1 MVNSGTFDTNAL
13 GSGDRNAKVTC
24 THPDAVSSDSVSTHC
39 KTGASAWSST
49 ADGDAAAASAQSSDE
64 SKSVEHETPRKNLDA
79 EDVSTGNAE
88 CSADGEDKSTLCCS
102 VPLEKVQ
109 GVLTFHPPKCEES
122 KPTRKLLDSKGRM
135 TLLCLYCERSFAS
148 ANLRQ
153 KHVERIHSVKK
164 NRRLSSRKQNQLTV
178 TPCIYC
184 EKLGSSENTLK
195 DLFQHLINEHS
206 DKYFGCLPCE
216 ERFVTNSLLS
226 DHNVSHH
233 PPVPEIN
240 EKAPAKLALTE
251 DRSVKEVSVKLT
263 RSKTKP
269 KAEATDN
276 PERAKKSIRAKNA
289 KLKELRSKKLTVKS
303 SRIALNRRE
312 SKRLQ
317 AISDAQKKKRQ
328 KPAERGKQTNVN
340 KSEPVAEK
348 SSCINPYP
356 EFDHFYR
363 VKKITDHSID
373 NLKISSLTFDD
384 VFDKTFFNRIKCNI
398 EENLLH
404 HIDGKLFKNE
414 ESESRISNFEKIST
428 VQQEIQNSAPEN
440 YGCELSLNAVTPV
453 ASLSLNSQFGEDF
466 ESQIEYG
473 SKPSKKK
480 TQTKKDEVHYKY
492 FTRRKFQAS
501 ILEQTENRDL
511 SKLDMW
517 TQLVIKKR
525 QQKIIDDKKTAKEI
539 QEYTTCDEYKN
550 KIRREELNRIL
561 DRRGP
566 FEDLREEASKKAA
579 LDKLNS
585 DSEDSISHESFTE
598 VREVLNEILNRVF
611 AMTEE
616 VEERIDEQ
624 TVTIIRGQ
632 TPTDTKQDLREIPN
646 FLNLR
651 RSSSL
656 TIDGEID
663 QSDKITLICSSQET
677 ENFELPTNQIRGKN
691 ELIELSGEW
700 ARCRMYICAACGA
713 KLPNVRYLMDHKTI
727 YHQNVWVQHYEF
739 VGNQSEL
746 YRHLSIPALGKVG
759 YIEDSVQYKSWKR
772 SDART
777 CTKCTKHCNTLG
789 ELHRHI
795 LECGGDWTWMLA
807 RKKCKYRYGAKSR
820 RKRRGL
826 VLRVHHHKRK
836 TDSTE
841 KKIYKYD
848 RPRQRP
854 SDAET
859 IQRMLANLP
868 AKRSTRKL
876 VSHYDGVRRRKN
888 KELEKVKQKKVK
900 CGKVIYSKSSN
911 IKENTEKTINR
922 AIPHKPQKPSQSSNI
937 RSLRSL
943 NRVLSSR
950 ILDTNS
956 KLSVK
961 RKLKVL
967 NDRRR
972 TRQSTV
978 TENTRKKE
986 KYVEDVSQSSSSPQT
1001 RKKTEK
1007 SEPSTPETPKRTS
1020 PRTTKMVRKLAVK
1033 KLLTGNINIK
1043 SFFPVKK
1050 RKDKM
1055 EDKADVTSEN
1065 IVDKH
1070 TRSKKKSIEQPEE
1083 KEEKVPSDSKSKKN
1097 DKLNII
1103 VKSLAVNKKK
1113 NTKKVSQIEITEN
1126 NESDSNQIIQS
1137 KEDSELTKRKRKL
1150 KQSFKNVINRVKK
1163 LKIDSTIEKLP
1174 VIDKTKSP
1182 AKSPFLDKAKQEKD
1196 PVKIVIPSTIEAK
1209 ENIADIS
1216 DTAHTVIKFNETNED
1231 SPVPENIFKLDS
1243 DNEKSLQAKGEPN
1256 FDSEPPT
1263 TTETTNIQNKL
1274 SFPDD
1279 QEKLQPISIETS
1291 VKPKVVGMISPNM
1304 KGKIRKP
1311 ARGLNDC
1318 IAMLTSKL
1326 QQKSTDPPKLSNSEI
1341 LSSVTAPKIV
1351 TDPSPQKAE
1360 CILKIP
1366 TFKTQSEPTE
1376 DVALDLSIKSKNK
1389 DNNSFLPAP
1398 NKILISNDSPWQFTR
1413 LTSVESIIENVVSN
1427 RLQSS
1432 QQIKLPSPYL
1442 FNSID
1447 KTIQNVIDG
1456 HMKQQSIKPLENR
1469 TSVDD
1474 IIDYV
1479 INFGTYETDMLNRTF
1494 EEDTLKHKGRG
1505 NRKIGS
1511 IRRVKKNEIK
1521 FDIKS
1526 IIGEQTDVV
1535 VQEVGILNT
1544 EVPSLEPTLTKS
1556 SIVEEKVKKVAKKI
1570 GQIRKNRK
1578 RKLHAGKLL
1587 VETHIDQLLDTQEI
1601 SNTSQLPIQPQD
1613 TIIKGVHED
1622 EPHVLENK
1630 VVTGNETS
1638 LASLLKH
1645 FGPVGDLFYKTKEE
1659 KKNLFQNNKQNLRT
1673 FRKQNKS
1680 TKSSPDAKNQQVS
1693 SQTLP
1698 DDIQTSNSIDTNEIP
1713 IGTTEVLASDDKI
1726 NIGKNV
1732 YNMTSK
1738 IAKKI
1743 DILEKELKDNII
1755 TELSRPE
1762 LATPAVGTP
1771 TIENKAVPSATT
1783 ISFKTKKKKGIR
1795 KLKFTQKKA
1804 KKLNASSPIIDE
1816 VQEENK
1822 DTEIK
1827 ETEKNIIETFKEPTT
1842 SQLVQDEDDIEA
1854 QIEITIIG
1862 KPTVTNTPEEAS
1874 TAMETALDL
1883 DRKKPKRAIK
1893 KTKPDQIKNT
1903 TNKISILQ
1911 PPTLIL
1917 DNNLKKDVEDVV
1929 DTETKIF
1936 KQGSTDPLSAKT
1948 LIKRLKVK
1956 RTIRK
1961 PKKST
1966 QDKRGDTVDPKQPI
1980 TATKIEVDPINSENK
1995 GIKEISSDTDIISE
2009 NNKYNNETIQISNN
2023 FDITKNTMM
2032 DTSVRENV
2040 IESEIIPFG
2049 NLDKLLPTDEKEQL
2063 TAKDVI
2069 VVKSRRGRKKIR
2081 PDTGLSVGS
2090 NFENVLLENESEKSI
2105 SKAGILKSEEKTPTK
2120 RFKSPKK
2127 IKPIKNIESLE
2138 QEPKAMPSTKNNEI
2152 EESDENIS
2160 ERLTRS
2166 KSPKKPTPE
2175 KINETLCTK
2184 SPLNGELKFAD
2195 DNALDT
2201 NKSKHIKQPLI
2212 FKFSESMNSFVNTA
2226 NDASDKRDEIIEPQS
2241 LTESESKEDFDSKE
2255 KTNESKDLFN
2265 MTIPNDL
2272 NDEKSNNN
2280 TELKNLTAKSL
2291 NVAVSD
2297 NGVKIQ
2303 ISTITKE
2310 DRNIL
2315 SVGPLEEV
2323 KAEIK
2328 KVTRRSRSL
2337 KTLNNKNAHID
2348 SDKNKSIE
2356 DLTEGV
2362 SRRSRSLKKSME
2374 LTNDLNAKLE
2384 SENLQGND
2392 NLDNGLLSSSPS
2404 ATDINAE
2411 NTTKTPDIKS
2421 SDVFTDQ
2428 GNERSE
2434 GIITDPVN
2442 QHSPLK
2448 NTSRKFELKPSR
2460 LKSITSLKEPFN
2472 YVNTPF
2478 QENPFSELSP
2488 KEKSKMELV
2497 TNSKSPLNEDLNL
2510 STETDSEEI
2519 KQMLPP
2525 QENLNLYQP
2534 KKRGRKPKWF
2544 KKSLKRQENICT
2556 LNKTV
2561 IEDPLTNIN
2570 SNKSKSVIGNL
2581 SPKNTTLESPPLKS
2595 DSNKT
2600 EISEEVLFSEE
2611 KKSFNTKK
2619 PGRKSR
2625 KLSLNNVNKSIKNS
2639 GQNEEINPNVESENS
2654 SIITPSILTVNS
2666 PADVSIDVNS
2676 VVLDSVSK
2684 YSTNSLEDNSNT
2696 VLNNY
2701 KATDGVS
2708 TAKTLDIEESI
2719 SYDMHKSFLFINIEK
2734 YTKLGAKKLEESL
2747 NKLPADHFSTPQ
2759 DIEQNLKSNR
2769 GSPKKNKNG
2778 KRISSINKDVEK
2790 TDKKLLRLENETK
2803 ATDAALS
2810 TDDIDIDDSGFEDQR
2825 TTPQLLSK
2833 TMNTETTLEKID
2845 TDYIKPI
2852 SPRKPGRPRNSF
2864 KKLESELSQDSSSE
2878 SFKFNDIGSNAE
2890 LTNIRRT
2897 RSATNIS
2904 ICSNESLSK
2913 LNDSLDAE
2921 VCNILSYSETNS
2933 PNAKLTK
2940 PKRSSSLRNI
2950 HDSPLVNETSETESL
2965 QQSPFAKSKRV
2976 SSRFKNSRLFASEE
2990 LMDKLDVKE
2999 NENSLPELDVD
3010 NPVQENDEKSIKSRL
3025 FTSEKT
3031 VNSLGFTKPDNIE
3044 IKLMHDDDHSKLLVE
3059 ENTEVDQKQRQS
3071 GRQVAKET
3079 SDMFVDQ
3086 PEEAYT
3092 NPFNSDCLTQDELE
3106 ETIQSESKRPGR
3118 KSKGLK
3124 LHLQNNL
3131 ASNDTLDSLDKENLT
3146 LDDKTKICSSK
3157 LDRFLNTPQDSED
3170 ITCNSLKID
3179 HMPKKRGRKAKN
3191 SKLLL
3196 PETAINQSV
3205 LPENNIELTSEETN
3219 MESSVQ
3225 KKCLEHSE
3233 AVMELDLV
3241 DSIVP
3246 ENIDTKQN
3254 TTQKRKVGRPPKKP
3268 KVNISEN
3275 QLDQLDTES
3284 VIQNQTDL
3292 KQTIKKVGRPKKLK
3306 SVESK
3311 VEADNIDITRT
3322 GDSNLQKVSDCG
3334 NEPLTQKNLDADKNE
3349 SSKILEPQILDAII
3363 SETPQYNVIF
3373 NDADLTVEESSGGNQ
3388 KKKRGRKSKIQKLI
3402 KSSGSESIIDQIKD
3416 AAAQE
3421 GRKNLD
3427 LSRKVKQTMEI
3438 DSGSQNEKK
3447 YITADICP
3455 FTYQE
3460 NVNSESI
3467 ATKLPEYTSQENIEL
3482 NQNRT
3487 SERKSRN
3494 LKTNYVEG
3502 ITDESITND
3511 YSNSSTSIIDNLE
3524 EKLRATRN
3532 KKVSRKSK
3540 NSKIVDNNL
3549 LNQGT
3554 IEEIKN
3560 FDEMF
3565 KDVIDFKHTKG
3576 SSIHTSQEIVKHIGI
3591 EYDSVKSELPVDNN
3605 SSSVSRRK
3613 GNRKSNNPED
3623 NLSQLEEPGNLTN
3636 TKALNTDITVNDN
3649 TKIQENYLE
3658 QIDKA
3663 NPDFVQIKPIPEQ
3676 VTESFKLQETI
3687 SLETK
3692 KNKRGRKP
3700 KNLDLNISNEN
3711 LSNSD
3716 QDVFE
3721 VNSNSC
3727 DISES
3732 VMQDSFDL
3740 GQKTNRAGT
3749 KSKNIKLAN
3758 YEEFS
3763 EECGGSLSGDTNS
3776 LTTLT
3781 LSINQS
3787 TSDKLENLKVIPTN
3801 NELSTYLDLDS
3812 SKDEQANDSL
3822 TSSKSDTSTESPDV
3836 KLLEEKIR
3844 NAIRQSLLTINTSD
3858 SGKNGDIDNV
3868 ETVSVARQETSE
3880 TIPTEVSV
3888 TSCVEE
3894 NRPEL
3899 HEKTDK
3905 SKKTKRIPKDIE
3917 VSETNTSTSESRSL
3931 RKKSTVNYTEVEDNK
3946 DLIDESEVGED
3957 NEVEKVS
3964 NDDRSQIEVSLNVD
3978 SSTIQSKLLDESR
3991 ESDVPIN
3998 DNNTEEND
4006 LNLKDVLSETGTHIL
4021 KENLSKNNQS
4031 LNKKRTKVRSKKVK
4045 RLTKNKICIT
4055 PNIEEVIDTKDSEP
4069 IDANISEG
4077 IFKVDEQTTFLSTV
4091 SPIIDSSDKPPIKLI
4106 INKHKA
4112 RRKSKN
4118 IKKVGVKGHNDLYE
4132 DFSLVIKKKRIT
4144 FSPPD
4149 TFSKEDT
4156 FPMGLHHTPKISI
4169 GFPEKDDL
4177 NDSVQEMDM
4186 ELDEIP
4192 IESNIIET
4200 PKLELSVTKA
4210 DENSKSIGSV
4220 EINTIHESASLDKN
4234 SKKGKKKGK
4243 NKKLRTNLLK
4253 STSVIEENS
4262 LEMNETPVLKLPLL
4276 KISTK
4281 LNSTKTICNEN
4292 DTSLDNLDDIFSEK
4306 LTELENNTEHTLDFE
4321 SITVIDDKNVDDT
4334 ETSLQNFVKPM
4345 IIRRF
4350 KKSKKKEAKRKSKN
4364 HMLNVE
4370 VKQCKINTE
4379 DDKLLDMF
4387 ASKNTC
4393 EENTNIKDDSIK
4405 QSVKNEMDSSLSE
4418 GDKLIE
4424 THHEINEIEQSVQET
4439 DNTLTDEVTSDVVD
4453 ESDSSF
4459 ILPDVKVSKRG
4470 RKKRGRKK
4478 SRSEVSIEKH
4488 LDIADNGAKE
4498 PLNSDILDNKIFKEK
4513 ELPESSE
4520 IIPVSPKD
4528 LELDFRNGDDVRK
4541 EDIDK
4546 IYAFSETED
4555 FDLEKP
4561 IELPPRLQKKLEIT
4575 EKVEPKPVEIE
4586 IKPKK
4591 TTGKRKSKIV
4601 NEQIE
4606 EEDLTQEKSPLS
4618 FSGVFGERTI
4628 AESPSQ
4634 SNKDTSN
4641 SETNVI
4647 NEDLIDNDVTGS
4659 RKSMRSAKAKALE
4672 HIHDSL
4678 NELETIDKNVSVETP
4693 NVESVSKKMKSKKKN
4708 QKAVQDV
4715 DAPIEVTDSETPIL
4729 EDLVHDS
4736 RNELE
4741 ATDETVSKDTITSVE
4756 SVNKKTK
4763 SNKKNL
4769 KSVPEFNFAE
4779 EVLTTETPL
4788 LEDLVAELDGFEE
4801 LDNSIERE
4809 LRAEM
4814 IPENEENYIH
4824 PGKSKEEHKQKEVN
4838 TEDTSE
4844 NTLISEEN
4852 QELRR
4857 SRRGS
4862 RKIASYNENDL
4873 IDPLIDAI
4881 ENKRKCIKKGERD
4894 GMDAKHKKG
4903 KEPERKLNSE
4913 ELFDLLK
4920 ASTNDNLFV
4929 PKPPNS
4935 FLANLEDSSRD
4946 MTDDAFDNMFEN
4958 MLEKTAFLTQ
4968 EKLMPRRKEDIDK
4981 IYEFTESPENV
4992 TSNMEDDSLTK
5003 GLRKSRNVPED
5014 IEPIL
5019 TPQDSNSESR
5029 SKSDKFESNYCEICN
5044 KSFVKLENLIKHRRT
5059 LTHIQKLSEIEA
5071 KEAEKSKIISRH
5083 EDENSRESVI
5093 EPPSLIESISL
5104 TKTSSLLDHSK
5115 DHELTEARSDE
5126 LMETKQ
5132 DMQISYSPNNSL
5144 KLADIIS
5151 DVINEPDL
5159 TQIEDDS
5166 NKITELVQNND
5177 IKRCKSLGERKSF
5190 DSDIRLTSE
5199 AHLTESIE
5207 SKTTILEKQISLLEN
5222 IIENQTTNNYIDDI
5236 SMSSEKSDIPSIP
5249 STPSITKPSS
5259 DNASFIKPSQYEEIS
5274 DDSANIRNYDDPKL
5288 RKTLNRDEEL
5298 FLECCSLLKSS
5309 SEVSSS
5315 YSNKKMQE
5323 KVVSA
5328 LGLRPIDEPQW
5339 SDKKNLS
5346 NNDLDVIDDYSDNSR
5361 IPTPLGNS
5369 YDDDASDSNTISSNW
5384 GINKTVDESGDNA
5397 GKTRF
5402 TFENISVVQRDD
5414 ASELKFDGLLQQ
5426 DRVEVDENQDTIRQ
5440 KNSSDDF
5447 SDGSISD
5454 HKKIITKGARK
5465 VFEGLKVSIPTEEL
5479 NLEEVLNY
5487 SPKQKKPDTTAD
5499 NTEEEK
5505 LLISPTQKSRNSRKS
5520 KPVKKAQVGSNL
5532 LFKVNKKKL
5541 PSPSISSKDLQKDV
5555 YDFEETQD
5563 NTDVFTKPDFR
5574 AFRNM
5579 KTGENESETESRE
5592 YVEIPGPELEATISN
5607 PVASTTKQAKEN
5619 ITKKK
5624 CMIMGRIF
5632 KNAAKSKIEDID
5644 EEIRNIPEIDNE
5656 ELVENYVANCSKI
5669 ATESEKNE
5677 VIEEYIEEPSG
5688 SEKDSKVSSR
5698 PKTEVKKQDS
5708 SKKKLKTKAKKR
5720 PRTNSDSTDD
5730 EFGLNKATKRR
5741 SNKKNVKEEDNVI
5754 NLEQEL
5760 KECIGVASRKSQ
5772 RKCTS
5777 GKQNVL
5783 VEYWSSDDSQFEAL
5797 LEKQIIEIKPKEKP
5811 IEKTIDETLEQPK
5824 EVPAKEPR
5832 PLDAVKKP
5840 LEAKKVKKKQTK
5852 KKARSQQITVDGVPV
5867 NRRKRAAV
5875 NPLYHWSSSSED
5887 EADDLI
5893 EVRPLR
5899 DEIEDDEDRPVQ
5911 HGWIV
5916 GDSPKKLVTMLAQ
5929 AKGKKA
5935 DIDCVKEQGKK
5946 RTNTVS

>member
-1 MVNSGTFDTNAL
+1 
-13 GSGDRNAKVTC
+13 
-24 THPDAVSSDSVSTHC
+24 
-39 KTGASAWSST
+39 
-49 ADGDAAAASAQSSDE
+49 
-64 SKSVEHETPRKNLDA
+64 
-79 EDVSTGNAE
+79 
-88 CSADGEDKSTLCCS
+88 
-102 VPLEKVQ
+102 
-109 GVLTFHPPKCEES
+109 
-122 KPTRKLLDSKGRM
+122 
-135 TLLCLYCERSFAS
+135 
-148 ANLRQ
+148 
-153 KHVERIHSVKK
+153 
-164 NRRLSSRKQNQLTV
+164 
-178 TPCIYC
+178 
-184 EKLGSSENTLK
+184 
-195 DLFQHLINEHS
+195 
-206 DKYFGCLPCE
+206 
-216 ERFVTNSLLS
+216 
-226 DHNVSHH
+226 
-233 PPVPEIN
+233 
-240 EKAPAKLALTE
+240 
-251 DRSVKEVSVKLT
+251 
-263 RSKTKP
+263 
-269 KAEATDN
+269 
-276 PERAKKSIRAKNA
+276 
-289 KLKELRSKKLTVKS
+289 
-303 SRIALNRRE
+303 
-312 SKRLQ
+312 
-317 AISDAQKKKRQ
+317 
-328 KPAERGKQTNVN
+328 
-340 KSEPVAEK
+340 
-348 SSCINPYP
+348 
-356 EFDHFYR
+356 
-363 VKKITDHSID
+363 
-373 NLKISSLTFDD
+373 
-384 VFDKTFFNRIKCNI
+384 
-398 EENLLH
+398 
-404 HIDGKLFKNE
+404 
-414 ESESRISNFEKIST
+414 
-428 VQQEIQNSAPEN
+428 
-440 YGCELSLNAVTPV
+440 
-453 ASLSLNSQFGEDF
+453 
-466 ESQIEYG
+466 
-473 SKPSKKK
+473 
-480 TQTKKDEVHYKY
+480 
-492 FTRRKFQAS
+492 
-501 ILEQTENRDL
+501 
-511 SKLDMW
+511 
-517 TQLVIKKR
+517 
-525 QQKIIDDKKTAKEI
+525 
-539 QEYTTCDEYKN
+539 
-550 KIRREELNRIL
+550 
-561 DRRGP
+561 
-566 FEDLREEASKKAA
+566 
-579 LDKLNS
+579 
-585 DSEDSISHESFTE
+585 
-598 VREVLNEILNRVF
+598 
-611 AMTEE
+611 
-616 VEERIDEQ
+616 
-624 TVTIIRGQ
+624 
-632 TPTDTKQDLREIPN
+632 
-646 FLNLR
+646 
-651 RSSSL
+651 
-656 TIDGEID
+656 
-663 QSDKITLICSSQET
+663 
-677 ENFELPTNQIRGKN
+677 
-691 ELIELSGEW
+691 
-700 ARCRMYICAACGA
+700 
-713 KLPNVRYLMDHKTI
+713 
-727 YHQNVWVQHYEF
+727 
-739 VGNQSEL
+739 
-746 YRHLSIPALGKVG
+746 
-759 YIEDSVQYKSWKR
+759 
-772 SDART
+772 
-777 CTKCTKHCNTLG
+777 
-789 ELHRHI
+789 
-795 LECGGDWTWMLA
+795 
-807 RKKCKYRYGAKSR
+807 
-820 RKRRGL
+820 
-826 VLRVHHHKRK
+826 
-836 TDSTE
+836 
-841 KKIYKYD
+841 
-848 RPRQRP
+848 
-854 SDAET
+854 
-859 IQRMLANLP
+859 MLANLP

-876 VSHYDGVRRRKN
+876 VSHYDGVRRRKK

-922 AIPHKPQKPSQSSNI
+922 AIHHKPQKPSQSSNI

-972 TRQSTV
+972 TRQSNV
-978 TENTRKKE
+978 TNKTRQKE
-986 KYVEDVSQSSSSPQT
+986 KYIEDVSQSSTSPQT

-1007 SEPSTPETPKRTS
+1007 SETSTPETPKRTS

-1055 EDKADVTSEN
+1055 EDKFDVTSEN
-1065 IVDKH
+1065 IVEKH
-1070 TRSKKKSIEQPEE
+1070 TRSKKKLVEQPEE
-1083 KEEKVPSDSKSKKN
+1083 KEEKVPSDNRSKKN
-1097 DKLNII
+1097 DKFNNII
-1103 VKSLAVNKKK
+1103 KSLAGNKKK
-1113 NTKKVSQIEITEN
+1113 NTKKISQIEIAQN
-1126 NESDSNQIIQS
+1126 NESDSNQTIQS
-1137 KEDSELTKRKRKL
+1137 KENSELTKRKRKL

-1163 LKIDSTIEKLP
+1163 LKIDSTTEKLP
-1174 VIDKTKSP
+1174 VIDKSKSP

-1216 DTAHTVIKFNETNED
+1216 DTAHTVIKLNETNED

-1243 DNEKSLQAKGEPN
+1243 NNEKSLQAKGEPN
-1256 FDSEPPT
+1256 FDSQPET

-1274 SFPDD
+1274 SFSND

-1291 VKPKVVGMISPNM
+1291 VKPKVVAMISPNM

-1326 QQKSTDPPKLSNSEI
+1326 QQKSIDPPTLSNSEI
-1341 LSSVTAPKIV
+1341 PSSMISPKIV

-1376 DVALDLSIKSKNK
+1376 DIALDLSTKSKHK
-1389 DNNSFLPAP
+1389 DNNPFLPAP
-1398 NKILISNDSPWQFTR
+1398 NKILISNDPPWQFTK

-1427 RLQSS
+1427 SLQGSP
-1432 QQIKLPSPYL
+1432 QIKLPSPYL

-1447 KTIQNVIDG
+1447 TTIQNVIDG

-1479 INFGTYETDMLNRTF
+1479 INFGNYETDMVNRSF
-1494 EEDTLKHKGRG
+1494 GEDTLKHKGRG

-1511 IRRVKKNEIK
+1511 IRRVKRNEIK

-1535 VQEVGILNT
+1535 VQEVDILNT
-1544 EVPSLEPTLTKS
+1544 EVSSLDPILTKT
-1556 SIVEEKVKKVAKKI
+1556 SIVEAKVKKVAKKI
-1570 GQIRKNRK
+1570 GEIRKNRCK
-1578 RKLHAGKLL
+1578 RKPHAEKLL
-1587 VETHIDQLLDTQEI
+1587 VETHIDPLLDIKEI
-1601 SNTSQLPIQPQD
+1601 LNTSSQLPLQPQG
-1613 TIIKGVHED
+1613 TIKDVNQD

-1638 LASLLKH
+1638 LTSLLKN
-1645 FGPVGDLFYKTKEE
+1645 FGNVGNLFYKTKEE

-1680 TKSSPDAKNQQVS
+1680 TKSSLDLKNSEVS
-1693 SQTLP
+1693 SQTP
-1698 DDIQTSNSIDTNEIP
+1698 SDDIQTSNSIDTNEIP
-1713 IGTTEVLASDDKI
+1713 IGTNEVLVSDDKI
-1726 NIGKNV
+1726 KIGKAL
-1732 YNMTSK
+1732 YNMSSK

-1743 DILEKELKDNII
+1743 DIFEKEFKDNI
-1755 TELSRPE
+1755 TSDLSGQELV
-1762 LATPAVGTP
+1762 PAEVDTP
-1771 TIENKAVPSATT
+1771 TIENKAVPTNTT

-1795 KLKFTQKKA
+1795 KFKFTQKKA
-1804 KKLNASSPIIDE
+1804 KKLNASSPVIDE
-1816 VQEENK
+1816 VQEERK
-1822 DTEIK
+1822 ITDTN
-1827 ETEKNIIETFKEPTT
+1827 ETGKNISKTVKESTT
-1842 SQLVQDEDDIEA
+1842 SQLVHDEDDIEA

-1862 KPTVTNTPEEAS
+1862 KPTVTNIPEEAS
-1874 TAMETALDL
+1874 TAVETALDL
-1883 DRKKPKRAIK
+1883 DKKKPKQLIK
-1893 KTKPDQIKNT
+1893 KSKKPDQIRNI
-1903 TNKISILQ
+1903 TNKTSILQ
-1911 PPTLIL
+1911 SPTLIL
-1917 DNNLKKDVEDVV
+1917 DKNLKKNVEDNV
-1929 DTETKIF
+1929 DTETKIA
-1936 KQGSTDPLSAKT
+1936 KQGSTDLLNAKT
-1948 LIKRLKVK
+1948 LIKPARLKAK
-1956 RTIRK
+1956 RTLRK
-1961 PKKST
+1961 SKQST
-1966 QDKRGDTVDPKQPI
+1966 QDKKGVDFKQPVPS
-1980 TATKIEVDPINSENK
+1980 TKLEADPINSENND
-1995 GIKEISSDTDIISE
+1995 IKEILSDTDIISE
-2009 NNKYNNETIQISNN
+2009 NNKCNNETIQVDNN
-2023 FDITKNTMM
+2023 LDIIKNTMM

-2040 IESEIIPFG
+2040 IESEISYFG
-2049 NLDKLLPTDEKEQL
+2049 NLDKLLPIDQKEQS
-2063 TAKDVI
+2063 TGKDVI
-2069 VVKSRRGRKKIR
+2069 IVKNKRGRKKR
-2081 PDTGLSVGS
+2081 ADAGLSVNS
-2090 NFENVLLENESEKSI
+2090 NVENVLVENESEESC
-2105 SKAGILKSEEKTPTK
+2105 SRSDILKPAEKTPTK
-2120 RFKSPKK
+2120 RLKSPKK
-2127 IKPIKNIESLE
+2127 IKANKNVDSLDE
-2138 QEPKAMPSTKNNEI
+2138 EPKAMHITENNAK
-2152 EESDENIS
+2152 EESDEKIS

-2166 KSPKKPTPE
+2166 KSPKKPTSE
-2175 KINETLCTK
+2175 KINETLSTK
-2184 SPLNGELKFAD
+2184 SPLNGDLKFAD
-2195 DNALDT
+2195 DNVLAT
-2201 NKSKHIKQPLI
+2201 NKSTHIKQPLI
-2212 FKFSESMNSFVNTA
+2212 YKFSESMNSFVNTA
-2226 NDASDKRDEIIEPQS
+2226 NDASDNRDEIMEPQAFPG
-2241 LTESESKEDFDSKE
+2241 SEWKEDFDSKE
-2255 KTNESKDLFN
+2255 KTNKSKDSYN
-2265 MTIPNDL
+2265 VIIPNDL

-2303 ISTITKE
+2303 ISTITKKE
-2310 DRNIL
+2310 RNSL
-2315 SVGPLEEV
+2315 SVDPLEEV

-2337 KTLNNKNAHID
+2337 KTLNSKKSHID
-2348 SDKNKSIE
+2348 SDKIKSIAN
-2356 DLTEGV
+2356 LTGV
-2362 SRRSRSLKKSME
+2362 SRRSRSLKKSLE
-2374 LTNDLNAKLE
+2374 LTNDLNATLA
-2384 SENLQGND
+2384 SENLQEND
-2392 NLDNGLLSSSPS
+2392 NLDNGLSSSSSS

-2411 NTTKTPDIKS
+2411 ITTKRSNIKFS
-2421 SDVFTDQ
+2421 ELSTDKD
-2428 GNERSE
+2428 NEPNE
-2434 GIITDPVN
+2434 GIIIDSVN
-2442 QHSPLK
+2442 PRPLLK
-2448 NTSRKFELKPSR
+2448 NTGRKFELKPSR
-2460 LKSITSLKEPFN
+2460 LKSITSLKEHF
-2472 YVNTPF
+2472 NTPY
-2478 QENPFSELSP
+2478 QENTFSEQSP
-2488 KEKSKMELV
+2488 EEKSKMELV
-2497 TNSKSPLNEDLNL
+2497 KNAKSPLNEDSTL
-2510 STETDSEEI
+2510 STENDTDEI
-2519 KQMLPP
+2519 RQMVPP
-2525 QENLNLYQP
+2525 QEKLNLYRP

-2544 KKSLKRQENICT
+2544 KKSLKTEENIST
-2556 LNKTV
+2556 PNITA
-2561 IEDPLTNIN
+2561 IENQLTNID
-2570 SNKSKSVIGNL
+2570 SNKSRSVISNL
-2581 SPKNTTLESPPLKS
+2581 SPENTPLESPSLES

-2600 EISEEVLFSEE
+2600 DISEKLLSSEE
-2611 KKSFNTKK
+2611 KEIIITKK

-2625 KLSLNNVNKSIKNS
+2625 KLPLNNVNKSIKNS
-2639 GQNEEINPNVESENS
+2639 GQNEEINPNVDMLKNS
-2654 SIITPSILTVNS
+2654 SIITSSISTSNS
-2666 PADVSIDVNS
+2666 LADISTDINT

-2684 YSTNSLEDNSNT
+2684 YSINPLEDNSNT
-2696 VLNNY
+2696 IFNNY
-2701 KATDGVS
+2701 KAYDGLS
-2708 TAKTLDIEESI
+2708 TAESLNIEESI

-2747 NKLPADHFSTPQ
+2747 NKLPTDHFNIPE
-2759 DIEQNLKSNR
+2759 DIEQNVKTNR

-2778 KRISSINKDVEK
+2778 KRLSSINKNVEN
-2790 TDKKLLRLENETK
+2790 TDKQLLQLENETA
-2803 ATDAALS
+2803 ATEAALN

-2833 TMNTETTLEKID
+2833 TRNTETTIEKID

-2852 SPRKPGRPRNSF
+2852 SPRKPGRPRNSL

-2878 SFKFNDIGSNAE
+2878 SFKFNDIGSNTE

-2933 PNAKLTK
+2933 PLAKLTK

-2950 HDSPLVNETSETESL
+2950 HESLPVNESSETESL
-2965 QQSPFAKSKRV
+2965 QQSPFVRNKRV
-2976 SSRFKNSRLFASEE
+2976 SSRSKNSRLFASEE
-2990 LMDKLDVKE
+2990 LMNKLDAKE
-2999 NENSLPELDVD
+2999 NENSLPELDFD
-3010 NPVQENDEKSIKSRL
+3010 NPIHEKSIKPTL
-3025 FTSEKT
+3025 FISEKS
-3031 VNSLGFTKPDNIE
+3031 VSSLGFTKSDIIE
-3044 IKLMHDDDHSKLLVE
+3044 VKSMCGDDDAKLLVE
-3059 ENTEVDQKQRQS
+3059 ENTDVDQKQRIY
-3071 GRQVAKET
+3071 GRQLAKVT

-3086 PEEAYT
+3086 PEEACT
-3092 NPFNSDCLTQDELE
+3092 NPFNSDCLTQDEVE

-3118 KSKGLK
+3118 KSKGFK

-3131 ASNDTLDSLDKENLT
+3131 ASNDILDTLDKENLT

-3157 LDRFLNTPQDSED
+3157 LSRFLNQPPDSED

-3179 HMPKKRGRKAKN
+3179 YMPKKRGRKAKN

-3196 PETAINQSV
+3196 PETSINQSV
-3205 LPENNIELTSEETN
+3205 LPENNVELTSEETN
-3219 MESSVQ
+3219 MESSAQ
-3225 KKCLEHSE
+3225 KKCLEFSE

-3246 ENIDTKQN
+3246 ENIDIKQN
-3254 TTQKRKVGRPPKKP
+3254 TTQKRKVGRPSTKSKLT
-3268 KVNISEN
+3268 ISEN
-3275 QLDQLDTES
+3275 QLDQLDTELTDS

-3292 KQTIKKVGRPKKLK
+3292 NQKLKKVGRPKRLK
-3306 SVESK
+3306 DLESK
-3311 VEADNIDITRT
+3311 VAVDNIDITIT
-3322 GDSNLQKVSDCG
+3322 GDSNLQIVSDCVD
-3334 NEPLTQKNLDADKNE
+3334 EPLNGKNFDADKNE
-3349 SSKILEPQILDAII
+3349 SSEIIESVII
-3363 SETPQYNVIF
+3363 SEIPQSNVIF
-3373 NDADLTVEESSGGNQ
+3373 NEERDLTVEENSGGNK
-3388 KKKRGRKSKIQKLI
+3388 KKKRGRKSKTEKLI
-3402 KSSGSESIIDQIKD
+3402 ISSGSKLIIDQITEP
-3416 AAAQE
+3416 AAVE
-3421 GRKNLD
+3421 GRKTLD
-3427 LSRKVKQTMEI
+3427 STIKNHQAGRKAKQTMEI
-3438 DSGSQNEKK
+3438 DSGSQNEEK
-3447 YITADICP
+3447 YITAELFP
-3455 FTYQE
+3455 STYKE
-3460 NVNSESI
+3460 NVNSESMPI
-3467 ATKLPEYTSQENIEL
+3467 KLSEYTSQENIEL
-3482 NQNRT
+3482 NQNRK

-3494 LKTNYVEG
+3494 SKTNYDEET
-3502 ITDESITND
+3502 TDESITND
-3511 YSNSSTSIIDNLE
+3511 YDTSSTSIIDNLE

-3532 KKVSRKSK
+3532 KKVGRKSK
-3540 NSKIVDNNL
+3540 NSKILDNNL

-3560 FDEMF
+3560 FDAMF
-3565 KDVIDFKHTKG
+3565 YDVIDFEHKG
-3576 SSIHTSQEIVKHIGI
+3576 SNVHPTQEIVDHVGI
-3591 EYDSVKSELPVDNN
+3591 EYDSTKSELNYQSELPVEN
-3605 SSSVSRRK
+3605 SSFSAFKRQ
-3613 GNRKSNNPED
+3613 GNRESNNPED
-3623 NLSQLEEPGNLTN
+3623 NLGQLEEPRNLTN
-3636 TKALNTDITVNDN
+3636 TKTLNTDITVNDN
-3649 TKIQENYLE
+3649 NKIQENDLE
-3658 QIDKA
+3658 QTNKA
-3663 NPDFVQIKPIPEQ
+3663 NPDIDQIKSILQ
-3676 VTESFKLQETI
+3676 RATECSMLQETI

-3700 KNLDLNISNEN
+3700 KNQVINISNEN
-3711 LSNSD
+3711 LDNSD
-3716 QDVFE
+3716 QDIFE
-3721 VNSNSC
+3721 VNSNSF
-3727 DISES
+3727 DVSES
-3732 VMQDSFDL
+3732 FMQDSFNL

-3749 KSKNIKLAN
+3749 KSKNLKSTN

-3776 LTTLT
+3776 LKTLS

-3787 TSDKLENLKVIPTN
+3787 TSDKLEDFEVIPTN
-3801 NELSTYLDLDS
+3801 DELSTYLDLDS
-3812 SKDEQANDSL
+3812 SKDAQANDYL
-3822 TSSKSDTSTESPDV
+3822 TSSKSDSSTESPDV

-3844 NAIRQSLLTINTSD
+3844 NAIRQSLLAIKTSNTS
-3858 SGKNGDIDNV
+3858 KYGDINNV
-3868 ETVSVARQETSE
+3868 ESASMTRREISE
-3880 TIPTEVSV
+3880 TITTEVSV
-3888 TSCVEE
+3888 TSYVEE

-3899 HEKTDK
+3899 NEKTDK
-3905 SKKTKRIPKDIE
+3905 SKKTKRISKDIE
-3917 VSETNTSTSESRSL
+3917 VSETNTNTSETRSL
-3931 RKKSTVNYTEVEDNK
+3931 RKKSTINYTEVEDNK
-3946 DLIDESEVGED
+3946 DLIDQSEVGEG

-3964 NDDRSQIEVSLNVD
+3964 NDDRSYIEVSLNVN
-3978 SSTIQSKLLDESR
+3978 SSMIQSKLLDESR

-4006 LNLKDVLSETGTHIL
+4006 QNTKDVLSETGTHIL

-4031 LNKKRTKVRSKKVK
+4031 INKKRAKLRSKKGK
-4045 RLTKNKICIT
+4045 RLTKNKISIT
-4055 PNIEEVIDTKDSEP
+4055 PNIEDVTDPKDSEP
-4069 IDANISEG
+4069 IDTNISEG

-4091 SPIIDSSDKPPIKLI
+4091 SPIIDSIDKPPIKLI

-4156 FPMGLHHTPKISI
+4156 YPMELHHTPKMSI
-4169 GFPEKDDL
+4169 AFPEKDDL

-4200 PKLELSVTKA
+4200 PKLELSVTNA
-4210 DENSKSIGSV
+4210 DENSKSIKSV
-4220 EINTIHESASLDKN
+4220 DINAVHESTSLDKT
-4234 SKKGKKKGK
+4234 SKKGKKKEK
-4243 NKKLRTNLLK
+4243 TKKLRNNLLK
-4253 STSVIEENS
+4253 STSFIEES
-4262 LEMNETPVLKLPLL
+4262 TLEINEKPVLKLPLL

-4281 LNSTKTICNEN
+4281 LNNTKNICNEN
-4292 DTSLDNLDDIFSEK
+4292 GTSFDNLDDIISEK
-4306 LTELENNTEHTLDFE
+4306 LTELENNTEHTLAFE

-4334 ETSLQNFVKPM
+4334 ETSSHNFVKPM

-4364 HMLNVE
+4364 HILNIG
-4370 VKQCKINTE
+4370 VKQCKINTV
-4379 DDKLLDMF
+4379 DVK
-4387 ASKNTC
+4387 KHVNTC
-4393 EENTNIKDDSIK
+4393 EENTTNINNDSIK
-4405 QSVKNEMDSSLSE
+4405 KSAMNEMDSSLLE
-4418 GDKLIE
+4418 EDKLIE
-4424 THHEINEIEQSVQET
+4424 TQDEIKEIEQSIQET
-4439 DNTLTDEVTSDVVD
+4439 DNTLADKVTSDVAD
-4453 ESDSSF
+4453 EPDSNF
-4459 ILPDVKVSKRG
+4459 IVPDVKVSKRG
-4470 RKKRGRKK
+4470 RKKRGCKK
-4478 SRSEVSIEKH
+4478 SRSELSTEKY
-4488 LDIADNGAKE
+4488 LDTVDAGAKE
-4498 PLNSDILDNKIFKEK
+4498 ASNCDILGNNIFKEK
-4513 ELPESSE
+4513 ELQQSSE
-4520 IIPVSPKD
+4520 IIPVSPKN
-4528 LELDFRNGDDVRK
+4528 LELDFHNVDDVQK

-4561 IELPPRLQKKLEIT
+4561 IELPPRLQKKLEMT
-4575 EKVEPKPVEIE
+4575 EKVESKPIEIE

-4591 TTGKRKSKIV
+4591 SAGKRKSKTV
-4601 NEQIE
+4601 NQQIE
-4606 EEDLTQEKSPLS
+4606 EEDLSKEKSPLS

-4628 AESPSQ
+4628 KETLKCAESPSQ
-4634 SNKDTSN
+4634 SKKDTLN

-4647 NEDLIDNDVTGS
+4647 NKDLIDSDVAGGK
-4659 RKSMRSAKAKALE
+4659 KSMRTAKVKALE

-4678 NELETIDKNVSVETP
+4678 NELETIGKNVSIETTS
-4693 NVESVSKKMKSKKKN
+4693 VESVSKKMKSKKKN
-4708 QKAVQDV
+4708 QKEVADV
-4715 DAPIEVTDSETPIL
+4715 DAPIEVIGSEIPIL
-4729 EDLVHDS
+4729 EDFVHDS
-4736 RNELE
+4736 LNELE
-4741 ATDETVSKDTITSVE
+4741 ASDKIISKDTITSVE
-4756 SVNKKTK
+4756 SLNKKTK
-4763 SNKKNL
+4763 TNKKNL
-4769 KSVPEFNFAE
+4769 KSVPEFDFAE

-4814 IPENEENYIH
+4814 IPENEENYIY
-4824 PGKSKEEHKQKEVN
+4824 PGKSKEEHKQKEIN
-4838 TEDTSE
+4838 TEDSSGT
-4844 NTLISEEN
+4844 TIAEEN

-4862 RKIASYNENDL
+4862 RKVASYNENDL

-4894 GMDAKHKKG
+4894 GVDIKQKKG

-4920 ASTNDNLFV
+4920 ASTNDNLYV

-4935 FLANLEDSSRD
+4935 FLATLEDSSRD

-4958 MLEKTAFLTQ
+4958 MLEKTTFLTQ

-5003 GLRKSRNVPED
+5003 VSRKSRNVPED

-5019 TPQDSNSESR
+5019 TPQDSNSDSR

-5093 EPPSLIESISL
+5093 EPPSLIESASL
-5104 TKTSSLLDHSK
+5104 AKTSSLLDHSK

-5126 LMETKQ
+5126 LLENKR
-5132 DMQISYSPNNSL
+5132 DMQIAYSSNNSL

-5159 TQIEDDS
+5159 KQIEDDS
-5166 NKITELVQNND
+5166 KKMTELVQNND
-5177 IKRCKSLGERKSF
+5177 IKRYKSLGERKSF
-5190 DSDIRLTSE
+5190 DSDTRMTSE

-5222 IIENQTTNNYIDDI
+5222 IIENQTTHNYIDDI
-5236 SMSSEKSDIPSIP
+5236 SMSSEKSDITSIP

-5259 DNASFIKPSQYEEIS
+5259 DNTSFIKPTQYEEIS

-5328 LGLRPIDEPQW
+5328 LGLRPVDEPQW

-5346 NNDLDVIDDYSDNSR
+5346 NNDLDVMDDYSDNSR

-5384 GINKTVDESGDNA
+5384 GINKTADESGENA

-5414 ASELKFDGLLQQ
+5414 TNELKFEGLLQQ
-5426 DRVEVDENQDTIRQ
+5426 DRGEVDENQDTICQ
-5440 KNSSDDF
+5440 KNSSDF

-5454 HKKIITKGARK
+5454 HKKIVTKGARK

-5487 SPKQKKPDTTAD
+5487 SPKQKKPDTTAE

-5579 KTGENESETESRE
+5579 KTGENEGETESRE
-5592 YVEIPGPELEATISN
+5592 CIDIPEPEPEATVSN
-5607 PVASTTKQAKEN
+5607 SVASTAKQAKEN

-5656 ELVENYVANCSKI
+5656 ELVESYVANCNKL

-5677 VIEEYIEEPSG
+5677 VIEEYIQERSG

-5698 PKTEVKKQDS
+5698 PKTEVKKQDN

-5811 IEKTIDETLEQPK
+5811 IEKIIEETLEQPK

-5852 KKARSQQITVDGVPV
+5852 KKAKSQEVTVDGVPV